1 MGKHDQIFHAN
12 KELSNILIDIWCFD
26 AWLLLFVSFAYL
38 FSYSKRLDLTGNFLS
53 LHHLYSLFK
62 TCQTLWPL
70 KNILFQSFTLFCQT
84 LELRLPQDDTN
95 QFKTKLNEH
104 VRWKKFPFDNCTSL
118 NTLMNFGE
126 WIIQHLQLEIFVW
139 AMQFITHFYLSYYKA
154 CLIHPDRSWYN
165 GKNNYLIMMAYGNIQ
180 KVAIQFS
187 LSSIHWKLI

>member
-53 LHHLYSLFK
+53 LHHLSLFK

-95 QFKTKLNEH
+95 QFKIKLNEH
-104 VRWKKFPFDNCTSL
+104 VRWKKFPFDNFLIEHLNEFRRVNNLTPVTGNICLGHAIHHTLLSFILQSLL
-118 NTLMNFGE
+118 NTFRLF
-126 WIIQHLQLEIFVW
+126 
-139 AMQFITHFYLSYYKA
+139 
-154 CLIHPDRSWYN
+154 LI
-165 GKNNYLIMMAYGNIQ
+165 
-180 KVAIQFS
+180 
-187 LSSIHWKLI
+187 